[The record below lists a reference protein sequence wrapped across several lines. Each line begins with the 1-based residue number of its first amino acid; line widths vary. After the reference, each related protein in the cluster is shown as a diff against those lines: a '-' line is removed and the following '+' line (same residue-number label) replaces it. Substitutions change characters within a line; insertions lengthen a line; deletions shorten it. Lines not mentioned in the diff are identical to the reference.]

1 MVEAAGI
8 EPASQLE
15 PLTDVYVHSS
25 GFNCRPPVALEPAT
39 LGSALYYLVGL
50 PQGEGSHDQ
59 STVFVARRPRTIPRE
74 TAA

>member
-8 EPASQLE
+8 EPASQPE
-15 PLTDVYVHSS
+15 PHTDVYVHS
-25 GFNCRPPVALEPAT
+25 FRFDCRPPVALEPAT
-39 LGSALYYLVGL
+39 LGSALYYLVDL

-59 STVFVARRPRTIPRE
+59 STVYVAHRPRTFPRE

>member
-8 EPASQLE
+8 EPASQ
-15 PLTDVYVHSS
+15 PGPATDVYVHSS
-25 GFNCRPPVALEPAT
+25 RFNSRPPVAREPAT
-39 LGSALYYLVGL
+39 LGSALYYLVDL

-59 STVFVARRPRTIPRE
+59 STVFVNRRPWTIPRE